1 VRCFGEERAETKTPT
16 QPICANPRDPERPA
30 PTPATRFTW
39 QEGSLMASFFKKTML
54 YLGLGPDEEYEVYDD
69 EPEPIDR
76 RESVTPVTRASGRP
90 AVSPLHEPSGSVR
103 PIRAQ
108 AAGSHVPSSDP
119 VEPRPVA
126 RSTSSVVR
134 PLPRVTNGK
143 PHTVAPSSFNDAQQV
158 ADHYKSNQPV
168 IVNLEAADRDLRRRL
183 IDFCSGLCYGLGGQ
197 MERVADNVYLLTPS
211 NVELSA
217 EDRRRLER
225 GE

>member
-1 VRCFGEERAETKTPT
+1 
-16 QPICANPRDPERPA
+16 
-30 PTPATRFTW
+30 
-39 QEGSLMASFFKKTML
+39 MSFFKKTML
-54 YLGLGPDEEYEVYDD
+54 YLGLGPDEEYEVYDE
-69 EPEPIDR
+69 EPEVDR
-76 RESVTPVTRASGRP
+76 RESVTPVSRPSSRP

-103 PIRAQ
+103 PIRTSS
-108 AAGSHVPSSDP
+108 AGGHVPSNEP

-134 PLPRVTNGK
+134 PLPRVANGK
-143 PHTVAPSSFNDAQQV
+143 PHTVAPGSFNDAQQV
-158 ADHYKSNQPV
+158 ADHYKSNLPV

-197 MERVADNVYLLTPS
+197 MERVADHVYLLTPS
-211 NVELSA
+211 NVEVSA

>member
-1 VRCFGEERAETKTPT
+1 MT
-16 QPICANPRDPERPA
+16 
-30 PTPATRFTW
+30 
-39 QEGSLMASFFKKTML
+39 FFKKTML

-69 EPEPIDR
+69 EPEPADR
-76 RESVTPVTRASGRP
+76 RESVTPVPRTSGRP
-90 AVSPLHEPSGSVR
+90 TVSPLHEPSGSVR
-103 PIRAQ
+103 PIRAV
-108 AAGSHVPSSDP
+108 APGNHVPSSDP
-119 VEPRPVA
+119 VEPRPTA
-126 RSTSSVVR
+126 RSSSSSVVR

-143 PHTVAPSSFNDAQQV
+143 PHTVAPASFNDAQQV

-168 IVNLEAADRDLRRRL
+168 IVNLEAAERDLRRRL

-211 NVELSA
+211 NVEVSA

>member
-1 VRCFGEERAETKTPT
+1 
-16 QPICANPRDPERPA
+16 
-30 PTPATRFTW
+30 
-39 QEGSLMASFFKKTML
+39 MASFFKKTML
-54 YLGLGPDEEYEVYDD
+54 YLGLGPDEEYEVYDE
-69 EPEPIDR
+69 EPEPVDR
-76 RESVTPVTRASGRP
+76 RESVTPVTRSSGRP

-103 PIRAQ
+103 PIRTP
-108 AAGSHVPSSDP
+108 AGGAHIGSNDP
-119 VEPRPVA
+119 IEPRPIS

-197 MERVADNVYLLTPS
+197 MERVADQVFLLTPT
-211 NVELSA
+211 NVEVSA
-217 EDRRRLER
+217 EEKRRLQER
-225 GE
+225 GLYRP

>member
-1 VRCFGEERAETKTPT
+1 MT
-16 QPICANPRDPERPA
+16 
-30 PTPATRFTW
+30 
-39 QEGSLMASFFKKTML
+39 FFKKTML

-69 EPEPIDR
+69 EPEPVST
-76 RESVTPVTRASGRP
+76 RESVTPVPRTSSRP
-90 AVSPLHEPSGSVR
+90 TVSPLHEPSGSVR
-103 PIRAQ
+103 PIRAVQ
-108 AAGSHVPSSDP
+108 PGNHVPSSDP
-119 VEPRPVA
+119 VEPRPIA
-126 RSTSSVVR
+126 RSASSSVVR
-134 PLPRVTNGK
+134 PLPRVTSGK
-143 PHTVAPSSFNDAQQV
+143 PHTVAPGSFNDAQQV

-211 NVELSA
+211 NVEVSA